1 MVLQGS
7 FAEPTPAVTLQDRK
21 LVECVGQVSEIRFRP
36 VPNLLPFAY
45 HFWQNTIIYKQYPFH
60 IPSLELCSP
69 FNCSKCAVFKIWI
82 ITKTEHGQ
90 NVFSTFVTE
99 HDNM

>member
-1 MVLQGS
+1 MLQGS

-45 HFWQNTIIYKQYPFH
+45 HF
-60 IPSLELCSP
+60 
-69 FNCSKCAVFKIWI
+69 
-82 ITKTEHGQ
+82 
-90 NVFSTFVTE
+90 
-99 HDNM
+99 